1 MRKIKTYKEF
11 INEEISADM
20 PPKVPTE
27 IHAEYQAPA
36 DKYSDEDTYV
46 FDISKTPQD
55 TLHKVT
61 KSKSEMEKMTKYQHW
76 SLDSVQV
83 DTIVEIIKKQ
93 APSTDIHVITTKF
106 ETDGNQ
112 FITAEFQI
120 SQEAKSDLQDTLT
133 SILDKG
139 GIITDV
145 QIESST
151 DKEPIK
157 MTNEVLAQKRADAVK
172 SVLIDYGI
180 DQSIISIQTKPE
192 QGPDVY
198 STTMT
203 TQERTDARIQT
214 SDYRYVNVSIIYVT
228 NKIYDIPSITDTLVK
243 YKKTYYLSKP
253 VDDRP
258 GIEFPTKTFKK
269 KETTFKVKKAD
280 RSTGTTKCETFGNKG
295 WWNDPKLGYE

>member
-20 PPKVPTE
+20 PPKAPTE
-27 IHAEYQAPA
+27 IHAEYQAPV
-36 DKYSDEDTYV
+36 DKYSAEDTYV
-46 FDISKTPQD
+46 FDINKTPQD

-61 KSKSEMEKMTKYQHW
+61 RSKSEMDKMTKYGHW

-93 APSTDIHVITTKF
+93 APSSDIHVVTTRF

-112 FITAEFQI
+112 FITAEYQI
-120 SQEAKSDLQDTLT
+120 SDEAKSDLQDTLT
-133 SILDKG
+133 SILNSG
-139 GIITDV
+139 GMITDV

-157 MTNEVLAQKRADAVK
+157 MTNEVLAQRRADAVK

-203 TQERTDARIQT
+203 TQERTDARVQT
-214 SDYRYVNVSIIYVT
+214 AEFRYVDVSIIYVT
-228 NKIYDIPSITDTLVK
+228 KDTVNTPEITDTLVK

-253 VDDRP
+253 TDDTP
-258 GIEFPTKTFKK
+258 PLKFPTRSFKK
-269 KETTFKVKKAD
+269 KTTTFKANKAQRAD
-280 RSTGTTKCETFGNKG
+280 GTTKCETFGNKG

>member
-20 PPKVPTE
+20 PPKAPTE
-27 IHAEYQAPA
+27 IHAEYQAPV
-36 DKYSDEDTYV
+36 DKYSAEDTYV
-46 FDISKTPQD
+46 FDINKTPQD

-61 KSKSEMEKMTKYQHW
+61 RSKSEMDKMTKYGHW

-93 APSTDIHVITTKF
+93 APSSDIHVVTTRF

-112 FITAEFQI
+112 FITAEYQI
-120 SQEAKSDLQDTLT
+120 SDKAKSDLQDTLT
-133 SILDKG
+133 SIIDSG
-139 GIITDV
+139 GMITDV

-157 MTNEVLAQKRADAVK
+157 MTNEVLAQRRADAVK

-203 TQERTDARIQT
+203 TQERTDARVQT
-214 SDYRYVNVSIIYVT
+214 AQFRYVDVSIIYVT
-228 NKIYDIPSITDTLVK
+228 KDTVNTPEITDTLVK

-253 VDDRP
+253 TDDTP
-258 GIEFPTKTFKK
+258 PLKFPTKSFKK
-269 KETTFKVKKAD
+269 KTTTFKANKAQRAD
-280 RSTGTTKCETFGNKG
+280 GTTKCETFGNKG